1 MIRPANLVPGDTIAL
16 IAPAKAIEPVLVDQ
30 AVALLEKAGFVV
42 LVGQHTK
49 GQFHYFSGTDDERAA
64 DLQWAIDHK
73 EVKAIICARGGY
85 GAVRLLDRVQWA
97 TLLRE
102 PKWIL
107 GFSDITNF
115 HLHALQLDIES
126 VHCTMPLNF
135 AENSVEALV
144 SLFTVLQTGKV
155 KHAWETTSFNRE
167 GVVTGQLIGGN
178 LSILTAALGTPLYPN
193 FQGAILFI
201 EDIGE
206 QLYQLDRMLHALK
219 MARVFDQIAGLII
232 GGMTEL
238 KDTAT
243 PTGFVLE
250 DLIAEQL
257 QYRSIPVAFNAP
269 IGHITDNRA
278 VIVGRNSQLTIT
290 ASTVLLEQ

>member
-135 AENSVEALV
+135 AENSVEALA

-167 GVVTGQLIGGN
+167 GVVTGQMIGGN
-178 LSILTAALGTPLYPN
+178 LSILTAALGTPLCPN

-250 DLIAEQL
+250 DMIAEQL

-269 IGHITDNRA
+269 IGHINDNRA

>member
-16 IAPAKAIEPVLVDQ
+16 IAPAKAIEPDLVDA
-30 AVALLEKAGFVV
+30 AVVLLETAGYKV
-42 LVGQHTK
+42 LVGKHTK
-49 GQFHYFSGTDDERAA
+49 GQHHYFSGTDDERAA
-64 DLQWAIDHK
+64 DVQWAIDHK

-135 AENSVEALV
+135 AENSVEALA
-144 SLFTVLQTGKV
+144 SMLTVLKTGTV
-155 KHAWETTSFNRE
+155 QHAWSSEPINRIGE
-167 GVVTGQLIGGN
+167 ASGLLVGGN
-178 LSILTAALGTPLYPN
+178 LSILYAALGTPLCPN

-206 QLYQLDRMLHALK
+206 QLYQLDRMFQALK

-238 KDTAT
+238 RDTAIL
-243 PTGFVLE
+243 TGFVLE
-250 DLIAEQL
+250 DLISEQL
-257 QYRSIPVAFNAP
+257 QYRTIPVAFNAP
-269 IGHITDNRA
+269 FGHIPDNRA
-278 VIVGRNSQLTIT
+278 LIVGRYTQF
-290 ASTVLLEQ
+290 TVTDAHVFLEQ

>member
-135 AENSVEALV
+135 AENSPEALSSMFAV
-144 SLFTVLQTGKV
+144 LKTGTVQ
-155 KHAWETTSFNRE
+155 HAWPSEPINC
-167 GVVTGQLIGGN
+167 TGEASGILVGGN
-178 LSILTAALGTPLYPN
+178 LSILYAALGTPLCPN

-250 DLIAEQL
+250 DLITEQL

-269 IGHITDNRA
+269 IGHINDNRA

-290 ASTVLLEQ
+290 ASSVLLEQ

>member
-1 MIRPANLVPGDTIAL
+1 MIRPDNLVPGDTIAL

-115 HLHALQLDIES
+115 HLHALELGIES

-135 AENSVEALV
+135 AENSVEAIT
-144 SLFTVLQTGKV
+144 SLFTVLQTGEV
-155 KHAWETTSFNRE
+155 KHTWASTSFNRE
-167 GVVTGQLIGGN
+167 GDVTGLLIGGN
-178 LSILTAALGTPLYPN
+178 LSILYAALGTPLCPN

-219 MARVFDQIAGLII
+219 MARVFDQIVGLII

-269 IGHITDNRA
+269 IGHIADNRA
-278 VIVGRNSQLTIT
+278 VIVGRNTRLTIT
-290 ASTVLLEQ
+290 SSTVLLEQ

>member
-135 AENSVEALV
+135 AENSVEALA

-155 KHAWETTSFNRE
+155 QHAWETTSFNRE

-178 LSILTAALGTPLYPN
+178 LSILYAALGTPLCPN

-238 KDTAT
+238 KDTAI
-243 PTGFVLE
+243 PTGFVLK

-257 QYRSIPVAFNAP
+257 QYRSIPVAFNSP

-278 VIVGRNSQLTIT
+278 LIVGRNSQLTIT